1 MFAAN
6 LLIGVAAARVVGN
19 IAGGFAPHGLFA
31 IRVTD
36 KAGHEI
42 DFLFA
47 GGCPCVALM

>member
-19 IAGGFAPHGLFA
+19 IAGGFAPHGLFT
-31 IRVTD
+31 IRATD

-47 GGCPCVALM
+47 GGCPCVTLM